1 MEDLK
6 TIKKIVEI
14 RTGLTRIERKDKTR
28 DYSFARFLYFKLASV
43 MTPATYQSIGRCI
56 HRDHST
62 VLYGLRQFDNMG
74 HRFPLF
80 NTYIEIKEELKLRKF
95 IVEKFDTVED
105 CQNYYINEMANL
117 KTGFQVE
124 LAKSRQGYE
133 RQHHVIE
140 RLKELSQSDYR
151 DLLSMMETFIKVRT
165 KLNSNVKILSK

>member
-14 RTGLTRIERKDKTR
+14 RTGLTRIERKDRTR

-80 NTYIEIKEELKLRKF
+80 NTYIEIKEELKLRKS

-105 CQNYYINEMANL
+105 CQNYYINEISRI
-117 KTGFQVE
+117 T
-124 LAKSRQGYE
+124 KSYSLEIQKLRAENE
-133 RQHHVIE
+133 RSIFLNDK
-140 RLKELSQSDYR
+140 LKELSDVDYS
-151 DLLSMMETFIKVRT
+151 DLLNVINNFIKVRT
-165 KLNSNVKILSK
+165 KLNSNTKTFAN